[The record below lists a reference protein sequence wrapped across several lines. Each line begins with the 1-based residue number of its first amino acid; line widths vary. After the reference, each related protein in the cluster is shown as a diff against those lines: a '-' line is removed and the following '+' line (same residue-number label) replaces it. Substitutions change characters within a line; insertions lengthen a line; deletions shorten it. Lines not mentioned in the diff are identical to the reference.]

1 MKRTIITICLTALI
15 TALGIAVAYSGI
27 LTPSTPAGTEGV
39 AIVDPT
45 DGNLQDLD
53 KLAGGDV
60 MSILPRGTKL
70 AQHEIVRVKIK
81 RARFMEARTAAANGR
96 KVQDARQGMRSEL
109 RWYDLIGVPIET
121 RLEGKRP
128 MVTVVT
134 INGSV
139 IRSGR
144 MMRVDDVKLVIITT
158 DKQVKFIEL
167 I

>member
-1 MKRTIITICLTALI
+1 MKRTIITIGLTALI

-27 LTPSTPAGTEGV
+27 LTPSTPAGIEGV
-39 AIVDPT
+39 TVVEAT

-53 KLAGGDV
+53 KLAGGNV
-60 MSILPRGTKL
+60 MAILPRGTQL
-70 AQHEIVRVKIK
+70 AQREIVRVKIK
-81 RARFMEARTAAANGR
+81 RTRFMEARANNATDR
-96 KVQDARQGMRSEL
+96 KEQTRTMRSEL
-109 RWYDLIGVPIET
+109 RWYDLTGVPIET

-128 MVTVVT
+128 MITVLTV
-134 INGSV
+134 NGSV

-144 MMRVDDVKLVIITT
+144 MMRVDDVKLVVITT

>member
-1 MKRTIITICLTALI
+1 MK
-15 TALGIAVAYSGI
+15 
-27 LTPSTPAGTEGV
+27 
-39 AIVDPT
+39 
-45 DGNLQDLD
+45 
-53 KLAGGDV
+53 
-60 MSILPRGTKL
+60 ILPRGTQL
-70 AQHEIVRVKIK
+70 AQLEIIRVKIK
-81 RARFMEARTAAANGR
+81 RTRFMEARATSASGR
-96 KVQDARQGMRSEL
+96 KGRSEL

-128 MVTVVT
+128 LVTVVT

-144 MMRVDDVKLVIITT
+144 MMRVDDVKFIVITT